1 MDDIVITVDVEWAP
15 PEILADV
22 VELLDERGLRA
33 TFFCTHH
40 GISVPGH
47 ERALHPNF
55 RRTRNPGAREVDPE
69 ATDRDFYAAILSRC
83 TGFVPE
89 AVGVRAHSLISDSEL
104 FQVYGYAGLQYD
116 SSCMLPLAP
125 RLEPVWRGDGILE
138 IPIFYMDHWDMQEQA
153 TRFSLDAL
161 DLAAPGLKVF
171 DFHPHLVFMNAANLG
186 DYAEMRPHFHD
197 AEWLRANR
205 RSGRGART
213 MFIELL
219 DMIDARSPSLT
230 LADIN
235 TRWRASRTVGL
246 KAAG

>member
-1 MDDIVITVDVEWAP
+1 MDDVVITVDVEWAH

-33 TFFCTHH
+33 TFFCTHE

-55 RRTRNPGAREVDPE
+55 RRTRNPSAREVDPE

-83 TGFVPE
+83 NEFVPE

-104 FQVYGYAGLQYD
+104 LQVYGYAGLQYD
-116 SSCMLPLAP
+116 SSCMLPLA
-125 RLEPVWRGDGILE
+125 RGLEPVWRGDGILE
-138 IPIFYMDHWDMQEQA
+138 IPIFYMDHWDMREQV

-161 DLAAPGLKVF
+161 DLNAPGLKVF
-171 DFHPHLVFMNAANLG
+171 DFHPNLISMNAAHET
-186 DYAEMRPHFHD
+186 DYVEMRPHFHD
-197 AEWLRANR
+197 AEWIRANR
-205 RSGRGART
+205 RAGRGTRT

-219 DMIDARSPSLT
+219 DAIDARTPSLT
-230 LADIN
+230 LSDIN
-235 TRWRASRTVGL
+235 ARWRKARAINL